1 MKSKTIATTALS
13 TIILAAALAAPRPS
27 VAAEATQPTAGKA
40 TLAEARPVKG
50 DALADWW
57 NGSYATGNWWGV
69 RDTLADHGIVPTV
82 SWRANLLGNL
92 DGGLNQGVGFDEEFI
107 FRLHTDIAKLTKL
120 DGLKGLSATGQVR
133 WRDGDGVNRYVG
145 AGMFDPSGLQ
155 APGLSGWRLLSF
167 YLTYVTPELFGAKNF
182 LTLSGGWQNPAD
194 FFLTQP
200 DSKLFLNN
208 TLSVSRGITINGIP
222 WGGSFATW
230 GGYIKLQPLDWY
242 YFQSGLYMAYPI
254 STIVPT
260 HGLSFQGSQDRNANG
275 LYWLTETGFT
285 PKIGAS
291 KLPGRYA
298 AGFLYWGLDNVGF
311 NGASYNETV
320 TAYLQADQ
328 MIFREPSPLIE
339 TESLSKDG
347 KTTITTEPGK
357 PSNQGLR
364 AFSLFNIAPQVNSA
378 LPFYFQTGLIYE
390 GLIPYR
396 DKDQLGVAIAYG
408 DFSDDKRGLDR
419 SRGRAEQTYTG
430 AFEAGYR
437 IQINKWAYIQPDFQY
452 IIRPSGTGL
461 IGNASVLGVQF
472 GVVF

>member
-1 MKSKTIATTALS
+1 MIESIHTKSGPIAA
-13 TIILAAALAAPRPS
+13 IMLAASLIAPLPS
-27 VAAEATQPTAGKA
+27 ATAETTPPAGKA
-40 TLAEARPVKG
+40 AVAEASPPEG
-50 DALADWW
+50 SALADWW

-82 SWRANLLGNL
+82 SWRANLLSNL
-92 DGGLNQGVGFDEEFI
+92 DGGLSQGTGFDEEFI
-107 FRLHTDIAKLTKL
+107 FRLQMDMAKLTKL

-133 WRDGDGVNRYVG
+133 WRDGDGANRYVG

-155 APGLSGWRLLSF
+155 APGVGQWRLLSF
-167 YLTYVTPELFGAKNF
+167 YLTYVTPEVFGAKNF

-208 TLSVSRGITINGIP
+208 TLSVSRGITVNGIP

-230 GGYIKLQPLDWY
+230 GGYAKVQPLDWY
-242 YFQSGLYMAYPI
+242 YFQSGLYMAYPL

-260 HGLSFQGSQDRNANG
+260 HGLSFQGSRDPDANG

-311 NGASYNETV
+311 NGGQYNEKTTV
-320 TAYLQADQ
+320 YLQADQ
-328 MIFREPSPLIE
+328 MVFREPSPSVE
-339 TESLSKDG
+339 TETLGKDG
-347 KTTITTEPGK
+347 KTTVTAEPGK

-364 AFSLFNIAPQVNSA
+364 VFSLFNVAPQANNT

-396 DKDQLGVAIAYG
+396 DKDQLGVAFAYG
-408 DFSDDKRGLDR
+408 SFSDDKRDQDR
-419 SRGRAEQTYTG
+419 SRGNAEQTDTG
-430 AFEAGYR
+430 ALEISYR
-437 IQINKWAYIQPDFQY
+437 IQITKWAYVQPDFQY
-452 IIRPSGTGL
+452 IVRPGGTGQT
-461 IGNASVLGVQF
+461 GNASVLGLQF